1 MGEPGLLQSMGLQ
14 GAGPNLA
21 IEQQEVHSQECLY
34 PTPSIQF

>member
-14 GAGPNLA
+14 GGGHNLA
-21 IEQQEVHSQECLY
+21 IEQQEVHSQALY